1 MHPTTHIKPSS
12 SEISELATI
21 ILTVWPWVAK
31 THGWPIVKV
40 NHAIMVRTATF
51 VAYTTKSKQARSTRS
66 LALLH
71 EPGLAALAAATQNQR
86 RNPCLERLFPTS
98 QVPPNAK
105 VAPGVVAP
113 GPCPFPCAH
122 HSNCWSSWSTVG
134 LTICRPMFP
143 IHDSLSL
150 AELAMR

>member
-1 MHPTTHIKPSS
+1 MHLTTHIKPSS
-12 SEISELATI
+12 SEISELAPM
-21 ILTVWPWVAK
+21 ILTVWPRVAK
-31 THGWPIVKV
+31 PHGWPIVKA
-40 NHAIMVRTATF
+40 NHAIMVRTTTF
-51 VAYTTKSKQARSTRS
+51 VNYTAKRKQARSTRS

-71 EPGLAALAAATQNQR
+71 EPGLAALVAATQNQR
-86 RNPCLERLFPTS
+86 RNPCLELPLPTS

-105 VAPGVVAP
+105 VAPGVLAP
-113 GPCPFPCAH
+113 GSCPSPCAH